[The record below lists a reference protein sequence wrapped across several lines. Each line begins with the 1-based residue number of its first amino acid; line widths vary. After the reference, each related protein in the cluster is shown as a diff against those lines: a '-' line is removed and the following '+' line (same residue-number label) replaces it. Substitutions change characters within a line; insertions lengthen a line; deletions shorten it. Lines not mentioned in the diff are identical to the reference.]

1 MGPTPCVVNQS
12 GGCGQMRPPRTCSL
26 SGCCCLLMVGV
37 PSSINDGGSSFWKMR
52 TRVELFGVVVGLV
65 CRRSFRDII
74 PLTNW
79 AFVIRTPVPANDEA
93 VNSNIFVS

>member
-1 MGPTPCVVNQS
+1 MCLKSV
-12 GGCGQMRPPRTCSL
+12 GGVRPNAASPHVFAVS
-26 SGCCCLLMVGV
+26 CCDLLMVGS

-79 AFVIRTPVPANDEA
+79 AFVIRTPVPANVEA